1 MTQVAKS
8 LPKCL
13 EIGDQKLD
21 IVAANTYD
29 DNISVLLGNGDGTF
43 QPQQRIAL
51 GDVNPR
57 AVKVID
63 VDGGGKP
70 DILTAND
77 MGSVS
82 LLLGNG
88 DGTFLASQMFATGG
102 LTRSLA
108 VIDLNGDGKPDV
120 VTADNLRNQLSVLL
134 QR

>member
-21 IVAANTYD
+21 IVVANSYD
-29 DNISVLLGNGDGTF
+29 DNVSVLLGNGDGTF
-43 QPQQRIAL
+43 QPQQKIAL

-57 AVKVID
+57 AVRVID
-63 VDGGGKP
+63 VDGDGKP

-82 LLLGNG
+82 LLLDNG
-88 DGTFLASQMFATGG
+88 DGTFLAPQTFVTGG
-102 LTRSLA
+102 LTRALA
-108 VIDLNGDGKPDV
+108 VADLNGDGKPDIA
-120 VTADNLRNQLSVLL
+120 TADNLRNQLSVLL

>member
-1 MTQVAKS
+1 VAIAD
-8 LPKCL
+8 LDR
-13 EIGDQKLD
+13 DQKLD
-21 IVAANTYD
+21 IVAANSYN

-43 QPQQRIAL
+43 QPQQRIPL

-63 VDGGGKP
+63 VESDGKP

-88 DGTFLASQMFATGG
+88 AGTVLAPQVFVTGG

-108 VIDLNGDGKPDV
+108 VADLN
-120 VTADNLRNQLSVLL
+120 VTANRMSLRLIICAISCPFSCIAE
-134 QR
+134 

>member
-1 MTQVAKS
+1 MTRDALADVN
-8 LPKCL
+8 
-13 EIGDQKLD
+13 GDLKLD
-21 IVAANTYD
+21 IIVVNTFSD
-29 DNISVLLGNGDGTF
+29 DVSVLLGNGDGTF

-63 VDGGGKP
+63 VDGDGKL

-88 DGTFLASQMFATGG
+88 DGTFLAPQAFVTGG

-108 VIDLNGDGKPDV
+108 VADLNGDGKPDV
-120 VTADNLRNQLSVLL
+120 VTVDNLRNQLSVLL
-134 QR
+134 HR